1 MTSLAPTPTPSLK
14 RESTRTLCDQFTTI
28 FDHNDTAT
36 APAPTSSQDKL
47 DFAIQPSSLEP
58 ASQIAP
64 LESNGLANL
73 WNLRDCEQESILSPT
88 SSLPCALPSPATSVF
103 TPAGTPGSESD
114 ESSMLDALSPPS
126 SPWFPSALDLE
137 KGLVEDQQSN
147 VLHNTNSKFSLTN
160 GKINT
165 SSNNNISNNDILDL
179 DFFNNSFYQSLS
191 EVNYR
196 QKSHPYFP
204 YQRQSSASIAAAV
217 RSARVNRTSTESN
230 RTAAPSDLYNVTIDE
245 ILSADPLNLGDLGLM
260 DSDPVSAASTLET
273 PAESDVDD
281 IMPIIMEVVSEQV
294 SASQPSQSSVCS
306 EDTVSEE
313 SEHEQNIDKV
323 NLNNSSQESILS
335 LSEGSD
341 NSDDSDYEAGII
353 RVPSKRARAPKK
365 GGSLNESSSSSPS
378 GRRSSLKAPRA
389 RKQTKKTP
397 KVYPPRKPR
406 GSTVTQGDERDDLN
420 LKSSTTS
427 TSSLQSAI
435 PKSTLRAGDSSNDKN
450 ISCATVS
457 ISKDGFYRC
466 EKCPLERFGRVHD
479 LKRHQISKHNEKT
492 WPCDFCHRP
501 FVRRDALLRHYA
513 VKAARRDGIH
523 PTSQESN
530 RLSEARARAKLT

>member
-1 MTSLAPTPTPSLK
+1 MTSLAPTPTPTLK

-28 FDHNDTAT
+28 FDHNDTAS
-36 APAPTSSQDKL
+36 APTSTSSQEKL
-47 DFAIQPSSLEP
+47 DFATQPSSLEP
-58 ASQIAP
+58 ASQIAS
-64 LESNGLANL
+64 LESNDLANL
-73 WNLRDCEQESILSPT
+73 WNLRDCEQESILSSS
-88 SSLPCALPSPATSVF
+88 SSLPCTLPSPATSVF

-147 VLHNTNSKFSLTN
+147 MLHNTNSKFSLTN

-165 SSNNNISNNDILDL
+165 SNNNINNSDILDL

-196 QKSHPYFP
+196 QRSHPYFP
-204 YQRQSSASIAAAV
+204 YRRQSSASIAAAV

-294 SASQPSQSSVCS
+294 SASRPSQPSVCS
-306 EDTVSEE
+306 EDTVPEE
-313 SEHEQNIDKV
+313 IEQEQNVDKV
-323 NLNNSSQESILS
+323 NLDNSSQESILS

-341 NSDDSDYEAGII
+341 NSDDSDYEAGIT
-353 RVPSKRARAPKK
+353 RVPSKRARAPEKR
-365 GGSLNESSSSSPS
+365 GGSNESSSFSLS

-406 GSTVTQGDERDDLN
+406 GSTVTQGDEHDDLN
-420 LKSSTTS
+420 LKSSTAS
-427 TSSLQSAI
+427 TSSPQSTI
-435 PKSTLRAGDSSNDKN
+435 PKSTLHAGDSSNDKN
-450 ISCATVS
+450 ISSATVS
-457 ISKDGFYRC
+457 ISGDGFYRC

-492 WPCDFCHRP
+492 WP
-501 FVRRDALLRHYA
+501 
-513 VKAARRDGIH
+513 
-523 PTSQESN
+523 
-530 RLSEARARAKLT
+530 